1 MANPCY
7 CIMIQ
12 LTITLPQKWVYV
24 EPPWLITALDYS
36 GLFSSL
42 LAAVPNKPDQFWFSN
57 ASVSVRA
64 RMSGFSEGWPWRN
77 LLMPQHPSWLSAGH
91 RHHHGRKRGCGTK
104 PLRFPAGNFIY
115 LFLSEFVAEK
125 HLEYGHHKWSWLVL
139 TSLTHLICCFLVFAG
154 PGGDMQWCFSQVK
167 GAIDDD
173 VAEGMISHTPSK
185 RIESQCLALFEEKK
199 SAVTLLI
206 DFFC

>member
-1 MANPCY
+1 MTNPCY

-42 LAAVPNKPDQFWFSN
+42 LAAVPNKPDHFWFSN

-91 RHHHGRKRGCGTK
+91 RHRHGRKRGCGTK

-115 LFLSEFVAEK
+115 LFIFVRVCGWKAFRIWTSQMILASFDKFDSSYLLFPCLCRTWRWHAVVLLS
-125 HLEYGHHKWSWLVL
+125 G
-139 TSLTHLICCFLVFAG
+139 
-154 PGGDMQWCFSQVK
+154 
-167 GAIDDD
+167 
-173 VAEGMISHTPSK
+173 
-185 RIESQCLALFEEKK
+185 
-199 SAVTLLI
+199 
-206 DFFC
+206 